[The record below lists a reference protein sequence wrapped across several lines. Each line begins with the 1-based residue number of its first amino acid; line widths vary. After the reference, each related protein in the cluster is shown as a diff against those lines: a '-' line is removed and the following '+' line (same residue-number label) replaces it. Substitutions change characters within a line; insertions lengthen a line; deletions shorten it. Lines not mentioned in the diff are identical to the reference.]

1 MSLRLPVLPAE
12 GFGAAVGF
20 SGAALC
26 AQDDASNYESTERD
40 SVIMADSSMS
50 GNLIAFSASF
60 GTACYL
66 IVAKDLRPKM
76 DLFVFIFCVMLLS
89 SCFMLVSII
98 VAGEEFSLGM
108 DPIHGIWGWLNR
120 MPDRLPLE
128 LYMALVCNCLGTT
141 GYIAVMKYFEPVV
154 PATVMLME
162 PVVGSLLG
170 VVTGTASLPGLQTW
184 IGNVIVGLGTF
195 IVIYSG
201 SSKTEKIDATE
212 ALRQSRDGSFVSS
225 VMKSPLIRKNPGK

>member
-1 MSLRLPVLPAE
+1 
-12 GFGAAVGF
+12 
-20 SGAALC
+20 
-26 AQDDASNYESTERD
+26 
-40 SVIMADSSMS
+40 
-50 GNLIAFSASF
+50 
-60 GTACYL
+60 
-66 IVAKDLRPKM
+66 
-76 DLFVFIFCVMLLS
+76 
-89 SCFMLVSII
+89 MLVSII

-141 GYIAVMKYFEPVV
+141 GYIAVMKYFEPIV

-170 VVTGTASLPGLQTW
+170 VATGTASLPGLQTW
-184 IGNVIVGLGTF
+184 IGNVIVGFGTF

-201 SSKTEKIDATE
+201 SSKTQKIDATE